1 MGRGG
6 VEMVWVR
13 VEWGWCVRSGS
24 GNGVSEGG
32 LEMVWAMAGVEAEWG
47 WCGQGRS
54 GDGVRGVGMV

>member
-1 MGRGG
+1 
-6 VEMVWVR
+6 MVWVR